1 MDDMIPTRRI
11 PLEGLSNFRDLGG
24 YPTADGRRVRWR
36 TVFRSDTLALLT
48 DGDIATVAGLGIV
61 AACDLRYGDE
71 RRNEPSRLLGHDRIE
86 VLELGLD
93 GRPGASFLDSF
104 ESFDDAPGAA
114 RRYLIDN
121 YRRYP
126 FMYAA
131 AYRRILGRLLAGD
144 RLVFHCTAGKD
155 RAGFAAAI
163 VLSALGVDRDAIRE
177 DYLLTNR
184 YWDRGGRERPGMDAA
199 TTAMIFSARDEYLD
213 AAFAAIEQTHATVEG
228 YLATCVGL
236 DANALRALRDACLE

>member
-1 MDDMIPTRRI
+1 MIPTRRI
-11 PLEGLSNFRDLGG
+11 PLTGLTNFRDLGG
-24 YPTADGRRVRWR
+24 YPAADGRQVRWR
-36 TVFRSDTLALLT
+36 TIFRSDTLARLT
-48 DGDIATVAGLGIV
+48 DNDVETVAGLGIV

-71 RRNEPSRLLGHDRIE
+71 RRSEPSRLLGHDRIE

-104 ESFDDAPGAA
+104 ESFEDAAEAA

-131 AYRRILGRLLAGD
+131 AYRRIFERLLTGD

-155 RAGFAAAI
+155 RAGFAAAV
-163 VLSALGVDRDAIRE
+163 VLSALGVERDTIRE

-213 AAFAAIEQTHATVEG
+213 AAFSAIDREHGTVEA
-228 YLATCVGL
+228 YLVERVGL
-236 DANALRALRDACLE
+236 RANDLKALRDLCLD